1 MNFFR
6 TIFEECHKNE
16 VDQISKQ
23 NMKISK
29 GQSLFKFHGGYRQ
42 TDDRQ
47 TDVRERESGY
57 TIDPDDISRCRQDQ
71 KWGNLMLHCY
81 LTLRYPSLVI
91 CSYIQTAKRMFT
103 QFFGHAFAL
112 PLLRSRYTSLTM
124 CSYAQTAKRL
134 IT

>member
-16 VDQISKQ
+16 VGQISKQ

-29 GQSLFKFHGGYRQ
+29 GQSLFKFHGGDDDDDRQ
-42 TDDRQ
+42 TTDRQ

-71 KWGNLMLHCY
+71 KVE
-81 LTLRYPSLVI
+81 T
-91 CSYIQTAKRMFT
+91 T
-103 QFFGHAFAL
+103 
-112 PLLRSRYTSLTM
+112 
-124 CSYAQTAKRL
+124 
-134 IT
+134 